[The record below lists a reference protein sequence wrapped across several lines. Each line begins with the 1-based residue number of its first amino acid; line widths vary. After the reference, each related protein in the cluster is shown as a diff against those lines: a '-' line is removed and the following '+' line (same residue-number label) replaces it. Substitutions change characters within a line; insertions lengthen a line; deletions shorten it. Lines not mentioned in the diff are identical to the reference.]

1 MTEPFEDNIK
11 RVKISKERQIRILKK
26 IYDSLNVSNEVY
38 VELTGKSI
46 IIRPITAEIVD
57 FSEYILR
64 DLMNE
69 GYTGEKLITKFKE
82 LKTNIPYSLNQ
93 MIKETEHEPIIT
105 GNLDEYL
112 NSIRVREDT
121 DE

>member
-11 RVKISKERQIRILKK
+11 RVKISKERHIRIPKK
-26 IYDSLNVSNEVY
+26 FYDSLNVSDEVY